1 MRIACVIA
9 LSCLG
14 GPACAQTSRLSEHE
28 QALCRPDAIRFCL
41 FKLGEPEALR
51 RCLSDNRERLSTPCL
66 GLLKSRG
73 N

>member
-1 MRIACVIA
+1 MRMSCVIA
-9 LSCLG
+9 LLCLAA
-14 GPACAQTSRLSEHE
+14 PAWGQTSACPTRSRLC
-28 QALCRPDAIRFCL
+28 AARRDRFCL

-51 RCLSDNRERLSTPCL
+51 RCLRDNRERLSTPCL

>member
-9 LSCLG
+9 LLCLAA
-14 GPACAQTSRLSEHE
+14 PAWGQTSRLSDQE

-51 RCLSDNRERLSTPCL
+51 RCLRDNRERLSTPCL

>member
-1 MRIACVIA
+1 MRMSCVIA
-9 LSCLG
+9 LLCLAA
-14 GPACAQTSRLSEHE
+14 PAWGQTSRLSDQE
-28 QALCRPDAIRFCL
+28 QTLCRPDAIRFCL

-51 RCLSDNRERLSTPCL
+51 RCLRYNRERLSTPCL